1 MFMEGNPLTFII
13 IMMAVMILPTLFMSK
28 TQKKQQQNRQ
38 FMLDSLEKG
47 DEVITSAGFTG
58 VIDAVKETSFIVR
71 FSPDDIRMEIAKEAI
86 LRKVEEEED
95 IPELETEYDYVIDD
109 DADEATD
116 NSDENLPD

>member
-1 MFMEGNPLTFII
+1 MNGNPLTFII
-13 IMMAVMILPTLFMSK
+13 IMMAVMTLPTLLMSK

-58 VIDAVKETSFIVR
+58 VIDTVKEASFIVK
-71 FSPDDIRMEIAKEAI
+71 FSPDGIRMEIAKEAI
-86 LRKVEEEED
+86 LRKAEEEDD

-109 DADEATD
+109 DSDDAKDD
-116 NSDENLPD
+116 GDENLPD

>member
-116 NSDENLPD
+116 NSNENLPD

>member
-1 MFMEGNPLTFII
+1 MEGNPLTFII

-116 NSDENLPD
+116 NSNENLPD